1 MVATSE
7 ARTHK
12 AVGDKPK
19 RGNKEAMEVGLTLTF
34 RFGDDP
40 DDKVTMMDNKSLP
53 MVGSV
58 FEKRDLLIR
67 NFIKLMLKAGASQP
81 KVLRELVPAARLLHR
96 KK

>member
-12 AVGDKPK
+12 ADRDKPK
-19 RGNKEAMEVGLTLTF
+19 SRSRDPIEVGLTLTF
-34 RFGDDP
+34 RFGDEP
-40 DDKVTMMDNKSLP
+40 DDKVTMIDNKSLP

-58 FEKRDLLIR
+58 FEKRDMLVR
-67 NFIKLMLKAGASQP
+67 NFIKLMLKAGATQP
-81 KVLRELVPAARLLHR
+81 KVLRELIPATRLLHR